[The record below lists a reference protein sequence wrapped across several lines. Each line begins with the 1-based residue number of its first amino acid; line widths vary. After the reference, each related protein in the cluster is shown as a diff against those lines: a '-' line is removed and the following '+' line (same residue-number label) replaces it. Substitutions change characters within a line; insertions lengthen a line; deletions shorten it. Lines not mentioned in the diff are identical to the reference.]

1 MQFSASNLSS
11 RGRFTLSA
19 TVALIAAGMLA
30 VGISVPASA
39 SPSLTDYTVKVV
51 NKAGTALTG
60 IDVYALQVSNG
71 AEAIQD
77 PAWQAV
83 PVSGKAG
90 YYKFSATQPAGHKAT
105 AAPTNGQLQVGTAY
119 TLEFDPTGTPA
130 KSAFSQ
136 LLGGATFI
144 DDAKTFTP
152 GGGNTTLTAS
162 LAGNGIISGKI
173 TGPTG
178 KALSGA
184 AVQAYNFDGT
194 NWFPY
199 SFTYTSSTGAYSL
212 TDIDP
217 GSYRLEVYPAAGN
230 YAPIYSGGAHTFD
243 AASSVYVG
251 LGGTATV
258 NAKFT
263 AGTGSIAGTSKILYT
278 DYGITVPF
286 EKATPVAIPVTTT
299 SGGFASAI
307 NLDKSVY
314 GAASSSTGAWSITG
328 LTPGQYLVQMQPY
341 YIGDPAY
348 FIGAG
353 APVSTFTQA
362 KIFTVGATKVS
373 AGTTTFSGN
382 AEQGAYLDVNV
393 DLASAA
399 YKGVLQY
406 SLTNDTVSYESE
418 QVSNNTGGVQLGFD
432 QSVNEGNGGGLLQ
445 PGKYTLTVVDP
456 SGTYSPF
463 TEDVVLQPGENDL
476 AAGTLALAL
485 PSPQPGFSSAAT
497 IAQTAT
503 TVGTRYTVAATPTR
517 STATPTYQW
526 FRGTHSIFGADAA
539 SYTSIGADVGS
550 QLSVRVTES
559 EFGLAP
565 QYSTAFVSGNVTA
578 GAPASNTGTQ
588 PSLAQAGNQFIGT
601 VLSANPGVWN
611 ASGLTFKYR
620 WFANGATIPNATGRT
635 YTLTAANVQSNAQIT
650 FQVLAARPG
659 YADSAPVASSNAA
672 TGILHTAPVATTK
685 PTITY
690 KISGSQETATVKTG
704 KWSVAGVTLGYSWT
718 APNGAVTTGASTTF
732 VKGTMGAQPRLAM
745 ITASKAGYVSGSTS
759 IVASKGTQAV
769 QQAPGMP
776 ETLIDATS
784 GTPVAA
790 SNLPV
795 GDKIAIATH
804 GSWTI
809 NGNATSVT
817 PTYRWSRTV
826 GLKTTVVST
835 SSSYT
840 ISSKDLGATFQ
851 VVESASSAS
860 YASGISTA
868 VAVGVATTS
877 AALTTH
883 PATVKIAASAAPGQT
898 VKPTITGW
906 PTTSVT
912 NSYQWYEKSDPTPS
926 TDLADYTAIPKATGS
941 SLKLGA
947 GWSRVV
953 VRVKGSKAGYASQ
966 SVVST
971 TSLAVNA
978 AKVTHAPT
986 LTNTSGNFS
995 VNPGAATPAGGTW
1008 SYSWYDGASITSTS
1022 SPAPTASGPVAPG
1035 HAVYVEATYTAGT
1048 STATVRL
1055 VAQKGTAVVDANRS
1069 VVGSQYGQSL
1079 TLHSVPP
1086 IAMPGRVAPTIKY
1099 QWYVNGKAISKATK
1113 SSYAA
1118 PVGYIGKSI
1127 SARVTASSALYNSVV
1142 FTSSAVKIG
1151 NGSFANAT
1159 APTVTYAGSPRP
1171 GTVLTAVHGT
1181 GYPSGTTLS
1190 YIWRRSV
1197 GGGAFTNIA
1206 GATKSTYTLSVT
1218 DSLAGIDVVV
1228 KSSKAHFTSASL
1240 ASARLAVSAPLPLA
1254 ATVAPSLTGLTS
1266 AGTAQ
1271 VGVPLTVNPGTWNTA
1286 SLSYGYQWYRNNI
1299 AIPGA
1304 TGTTYTPTATTYGDL
1319 IQARVSVA
1327 RTGYGSAGI
1336 YTQSVTVAL
1345 GAAPTATSTPK
1356 ITKSGSTYVVSSTGW
1371 TVDGLTFAYQWQ
1383 VAGVN
1388 GTGAGATTDTYTPTA
1403 GERGQLAVIIRVTRN
1418 GYAPG
1423 AKGVT
1428 GPILAG
1434 AL

>member
-1 MQFSASNLSS
+1 
-11 RGRFTLSA
+11 
-19 TVALIAAGMLA
+19 MLA
-30 VGISVPASA
+30 VGVSVPASA

-71 AEAIQD
+71 AEAMQD

-83 PVSGKAG
+83 PVLGKAG
-90 YYKFSATQPAGHKAT
+90 YYKFSATQPAGHKT
-105 AAPTNGQLQVGTAY
+105 PAAPTNGQLQVGTSY

-152 GGGNTTLTAS
+152 GGGNAMVTAS

-178 KALSGA
+178 TALSGA

-199 SFTYTSSTGAYSL
+199 SFTYTSSSGTYSL

-230 YAPIYSGGAHTFD
+230 YAPIFSGGAHTFD

-251 LGGTATV
+251 LGGTMTV

-263 AGTGSIAGTSKILYT
+263 AGTGSIAGTSNILYS
-278 DYGITVPF
+278 DSGRAVPF
-286 EKATPVAIPVTTT
+286 EKATPVAIPVTST
-299 SGGFASAI
+299 SGGFATGI
-307 NLDKSVY
+307 DLDKSVY
-314 GAASSSTGAWSITG
+314 GVASSSKGAWSITG
-328 LTPGQYLVQMQPY
+328 LVPGKYLVQMQPY
-341 YIGDPAY
+341 YIGDPTY
-348 FIGAG
+348 FLGTG
-353 APVSTFTQA
+353 DPVSTYTEA
-362 KIFTVGATKVS
+362 KVFTVGTGKVS
-373 AGTTTFSGN
+373 AGTTQFSGD
-382 AEQGAYLDVNV
+382 AEQGGYLDVNV
-393 DLASAA
+393 DLASMP
-399 YKGVLQY
+399 YTGVLQY

-418 QVSNNTGGVQLGFD
+418 QVSDNTGSVQLGFD
-432 QSVNEGNGGGLLQ
+432 QSVIDGEGGGLLQ

-456 SGTYSPF
+456 SGSYAPLK
-463 TEDVVLQPGENDL
+463 EDVILQPGENGL

-485 PSPQPGFSSAAT
+485 PSPQPGFSSPAT

-503 TVGTRYTVAATPTR
+503 IVGTRYTVAATPTR
-517 STATPTYQW
+517 STAAPSYQW
-526 FRGTHSIFGADAA
+526 FRGTHAIFGADAA
-539 SYTSIGADVGS
+539 SYTSIGADVGT

-565 QYSTAFVSGNVTA
+565 QYSTALVGGNVTA

-588 PSLAQAGNQFIGT
+588 PSLSPAGNRFIGN
-601 VLSANPGVWN
+601 VLTADPGVWHAN
-611 ASGLTFKYR
+611 GLTFRYQ
-620 WFANGATIPNATGRT
+620 WFANGAEIPNATGRT
-635 YTLTAANVQSNAQIT
+635 YTLTAANVQANAQIT
-650 FQVLAARPG
+650 FQVLATRPG
-659 YADSAPVASSNAA
+659 YADSAPVASSNGA
-672 TGILHTAPVATTK
+672 TAVQHAAPVATTR

-690 KISGSQETATVKTG
+690 KVSGSKETATVKTG
-704 KWSVAGVTLGYSWT
+704 KWSVSGLSIGYSWIVPGQVGQT
-718 APNGAVTTGASTTF
+718 PGATITF
-732 VKGTMGAQPRLAM
+732 AKSAAAAQPRLAVV
-745 ITASKAGYVSGSTS
+745 TASKAGYVTGSTS
-759 IVASKGTQAV
+759 VVSAKGSQAV
-769 QQAPGMP
+769 AQVTP

-809 NGNATSVT
+809 AGKTTSVT
-817 PTYRWSRTV
+817 PTYRWSRTL
-826 GLKTTVVST
+826 GTKTTVVSA

-840 ISSKDLGATFQ
+840 ISSKDVGASFQ
-851 VVESASSAS
+851 VVESAASSK

-877 AALTTH
+877 AALSTH
-883 PATVKIAASAAPGQT
+883 HATVKLAASAAPGQT
-898 VKPTITGW
+898 VKPTIAGW
-906 PTTSVT
+906 PSTSVT
-912 NSYQWYEKSDPTPS
+912 NTYQWYEKSDPTAS

-941 SLKLGA
+941 SLKLVA

-978 AKVTHAPT
+978 AKVTHAPS
-986 LTNTSGNFS
+986 LTNTSGIFS
-995 VNPGAATPAGGTW
+995 VKSGAATPAGGTW
-1008 SYSWYDGASITSTS
+1008 SYTWYDGTSITSTS
-1022 SPAPTASGPVAPG
+1022 SPEPAASGPVAPG
-1035 HAVYVEATYTAGT
+1035 RAVYVEATYTAGT

-1055 VAQKGTAVVDANRS
+1055 VAQKGTALVDANRS

-1086 IAMPGRVAPTIKY
+1086 IEMPGRVAPTIKY

-1113 SSYAA
+1113 SSYAV
-1118 PVGYIGKSI
+1118 PVSYIGKSV
-1127 SARVTASSALYNSVV
+1127 SARVTASSALYTSAT
-1142 FTSSAVKIG
+1142 FTSTAVKIG
-1151 NGSFANAT
+1151 DGSFAKAT
-1159 APTVTYAGSPRP
+1159 EPTVTYTGTPRP

-1181 GYPSGTTLS
+1181 GYPSGTAIS
-1190 YIWRRSV
+1190 YVWRRSV

-1206 GATKSTYTLSVT
+1206 GATKSTYTLSVA
-1218 DSLAGIDVVV
+1218 DSLAGVDVVV
-1228 KSSKAHFTSASL
+1228 KSSKAHFASASL

-1254 ATVAPSLTGLTS
+1254 ATVAPSLSGLTA
-1266 AGTAQ
+1266 AGMAQ
-1271 VGVPLTVNPGTWNTA
+1271 VGVKLTVNPGTWNTA
-1286 SLSYGYQWYRNNI
+1286 SLSYGYRWYRNSI

-1304 TGTTYTPTATTYGDL
+1304 TGATYTPTATTYGDL
-1319 IQARVSVA
+1319 IQAHVSVA

-1336 YTQSVTVAL
+1336 YTQSVTVTL
-1345 GAAPTATSTPK
+1345 GAAPAPTSTPK

-1388 GTGAGATTDTYTPTA
+1388 GTGAGATTDTYTPA
-1403 GERGQLAVIIRVTRN
+1403 SGERGQLAVIIRVTRN
-1418 GYAPG
+1418 GYSPG
-1423 AKGVT
+1423 AKGVN